1 MTLGLKDIIN
11 EVFKNKYERTTSN
24 EELKPLFYRF
34 IGVKDQNEYDDV
46 LKTLQS
52 KCLQHKDVSIIFDNE
67 LPFKPEMDL
76 INYIYYELG
85 NMNITSMKTQDIVV
99 FKNENINNKFLE
111 ALDYVINIAR
121 QKENFFS
128 ENVLKNFI
136 TKLIVWAYTYGK
148 DINFESDYNPKCIYY
163 GNIERHA
170 VYFLIILYLIGFD
183 VLYINPLKEEYFE
196 DIEQSKLSIKVQ
208 NMAIVS
214 LDSFKEHA
222 KRGKEIE
229 NIETVAK
236 KLEKEVTSQFFEG
249 TGMYAPWQFRD
260 GYTKAVLLD
269 GILEDILIYWN
280 EPAKLRDGFRVD
292 KNVVTVPCLFKKISG
307 VYNDLFEYQKL
318 IKKCIETENTLVFNN
333 NNISTEIKFSEDMYE
348 LMFCQLSDGTFDIAQ
363 VKKSKFY
370 KFQKFSDEVQN
381 LLLNKFNET
390 IKSKDVF
397 ANAFDKKAC
406 LELLCLVLSLNED
419 IVKLI
424 DNFDFTSN
432 IPKIVIFLDE
442 ENTLSEQMIKLL
454 AYLHLIGLDIVVF
467 NPSGSLNFNL
477 ILMKEVYTEDRLESM
492 KYDIS
497 FKKVMS
503 LKKGFFSKLFDM

>member
-11 EVFKNKYERTTSN
+11 ELFKNKYERTN
-24 EELKPLFYRF
+24 AQEELKPFFYRF
-34 IGVKDQNEYDDV
+34 IGVKQPDDYDDV
-46 LKTLQS
+46 LKTLES
-52 KCLQHKDVSIIFDNE
+52 KCLQHKDVTIIFDNE

-99 FKNENINNKFLE
+99 FNNKDINDKFLE
-111 ALDYVINIAR
+111 ALDYVIDIAR
-121 QKENFFS
+121 KKENFFS

-136 TKLIVWAYTYGK
+136 TKLIVWGYVYGK

-163 GNIERHA
+163 GNIERHG

-196 DIEQSKLSIKVQ
+196 DIEQSKLSTKVE

-222 KRGKEIE
+222 KRGKVIE

-292 KNVVTVPCLFKKISG
+292 GKTVTVPCLFKKVNG

-318 IKKCIETENTLVFNN
+318 VKRCIESENTLVFHN
-333 NNISTEIKFSEDMYE
+333 NNISNEVIFSEDMYE
-348 LMFCQLSDGTFDIAQ
+348 LMFCQLSDGTFDISQ
-363 VKKSKFY
+363 IKKSKFY

-381 LLLNKFNET
+381 LLLNKFNEAILSVDT
-390 IKSKDVF
+390 FTKD
-397 ANAFDKKAC
+397 FDKKGC

-432 IPKIVIFLDE
+432 IPKIVVFLDE
-442 ENTLSEQMIKLL
+442 ENTLSQQMIKLL
-454 AYLHLIGLDIVVF
+454 AYLHLVGLDIVVF
-467 NPSGSLNFNL
+467 NPSGSSNFNL
-477 ILMKEVYTEDRLESM
+477 ILMKEGYTEDRLESM
-492 KYDIS
+492 KYDIL
-497 FKKVMS
+497 FKNIIS